1 MLTLHSKYALLRILF
16 QKETSFL
23 MRYKVTRKEFGV
35 LLVSTLCKVPSP
47 PYYHYVVRMVKSLE
61 KFLIRLDPF
70 L

>member
-1 MLTLHSKYALLRILF
+1 MS
-16 QKETSFL
+16 SF
-23 MRYKVTRKEFGV
+23 KKNGEGFRKEFGV